1 MGICNFTHNATV
13 YTLQACRDMYRTG
26 VHGCIQYRRGGMYIG
41 LVQGVYSTGVQ
52 GCLQDWSAWVYTVQA
67 CRDVY
72 STGVQG
78 CIQYR
83 HAGMCTVLECRVYTV
98 LGSTVLRG
106 STCNTALP

>member
-13 YTLQACRDMYRTG
+13 YTVQACRDVYRTG

-41 LVQGVYSTGVQ
+41 LE
-52 GCLQDWSAWVYTVQA
+52 

-72 STGVQG
+72 RTGVHG

-83 HAGMCTVLECRVYTV
+83 CAGVYTV
-98 LGSTVLRG
+98 QVCTGVYSIWV
-106 STCNTALP
+106 